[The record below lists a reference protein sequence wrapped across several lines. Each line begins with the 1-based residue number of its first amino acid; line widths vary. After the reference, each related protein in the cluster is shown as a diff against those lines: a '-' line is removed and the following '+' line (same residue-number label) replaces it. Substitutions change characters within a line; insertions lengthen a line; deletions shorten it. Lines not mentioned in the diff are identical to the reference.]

1 MSSEFRAASQVPANK
16 LYVNVAS
23 VASTIFQVD
32 GSSKALWVNDAT
44 ALGMLSTAGAAVL
57 RDMGKTVFVGGTT
70 SAQKST
76 VLRKVQ
82 LVFPASAAN
91 TSVGGDGVTT
101 GTALAGTEF
110 MTGYIHMGGLTA
122 GGTTEVF
129 GAQSARVARLN

>member
-16 LYVNVAS
+16 LYVNVA
-23 VASTIFQVD
+23 AIQSTIFRND
-32 GSSKALWVNDAT
+32 GVTNAAWVTDAT

-57 RDMGKTVFVGGTT
+57 RDMGKTVFLPLDGTT
-70 SAQKST
+70 AQKST

-82 LVFPASAAN
+82 LVFPAGAAN
-91 TSVGGDGVTT
+91 TSVGGPA
-101 GTALAGTEF
+101 TAGEEF
-110 MTGYIHMGGLTA
+110 MTGYIHIGGLTA